1 MHITFREMI
10 FFSQSPYS
18 PGNNNLKTKINKEM
32 FKYIDEVQAQ
42 ETPER
47 CDTKGVSLARGAHA
61 ARPDHPV

>member
-1 MHITFREMI
+1 
-10 FFSQSPYS
+10 
-18 PGNNNLKTKINKEM
+18 M

-47 CDTKGVSLARGAHA
+47 CDAKGVSLARGAHA